1 MISTR
6 HDVFLAVA
14 QQKSFS
20 KASQVLYI
28 SQPAI
33 SKHIKSLEEYYKT
46 KLFDRK
52 GILIELTPAGKLL
65 FEKLTEVKRIQ
76 EQTEFEIS
84 GINDVMQAKGVLK
97 LGASTTVALY
107 ILPKVLSSFN
117 QHYPQINMSLLNRN
131 SEIVLEALLNGD
143 IDLGIIEGPVKRANI
158 NHKPFLTD
166 QVVAVC
172 SKKSPIAK
180 RKTYTVKEILHMPIA
195 IRERGS
201 GTLAA
206 LKHTLE
212 KNKIK
217 FSQLNIKVRLG
228 GTEALKNFLIES
240 DSLGFLPHRS
250 VIKELT
256 YGELTEIH
264 FEGLH
269 IERNFYFIQRKGENS
284 GLNKSFI
291 KLAQQ
296 IYNV

>member
-6 HDVFLAVA
+6 HDVFLTVA

-52 GILIELTPAGKLL
+52 GIQIELTPAGKLL
-65 FEKLTEVKRIQ
+65 FEKLTEVKKIQ
-76 EQTEFEIS
+76 EEAEFEIS
-84 GINDVMQAKGVLK
+84 TIKDVLQAKGVLK

-117 QHYPQINMSLLNRN
+117 QHFPQINISLLNRN
-131 SEIVLEALLNGD
+131 SELVMEALLNED
-143 IDLGIIEGPVKRANI
+143 INLGIIEGRVKLTNV
-158 NHKPFLTD
+158 NYQPFLTD
-166 QVVAVC
+166 QVVAVV
-172 SKKSPIAK
+172 SKKSPLAK
-180 RKTYTVKEILHMPIA
+180 RKSYAVKDIINMPLA

-206 LKHTLE
+206 LKYSLE
-212 KNKIK
+212 KNKVK
-217 FSQLNIKVRLG
+217 LSDLDIKVRLG

-240 DSLGFLPHRS
+240 DSLGFLPQRS
-250 VIKELT
+250 IMKELK

-284 GLNKSFI
+284 ELNKSFI
-291 KLAQQ
+291 KLAQKL
-296 IYNV
+296 YNV